1 MSDWGSMAAFL
12 ADPATHGGAETQR
25 IDTHTAVVVVAGD
38 RAWKLRRPVDY
49 GWLDY
54 STRAR
59 RRHCAEREIAL
70 NSGPAPGLYLGLGGI
85 LREGEGWRLVEPG
98 DPIKDAEPVV
108 VMRRFR
114 QRDLFDRMAAAGRL
128 TPELMRATGRAV
140 ADMHK
145 AAARHYL
152 GREGM
157 GRLPAFAGRETN
169 ELLQLADLLGAEAV
183 AVFSTEVQARA
194 EAHAGLAARRGARR
208 CHGDLHLRNI
218 VLWQGRPAPFDC
230 IDFNGAFTD
239 IDPLYDLAF
248 LLMDLDHRGHGELAV
263 EVFNAWAERMAAEPG
278 AEVGTAYGGL
288 ALLPFFKACRAGIRA
303 KVGALALRGRDL
315 AECEAE
321 RAEARAYLALAIRYL
336 TAAPPPRL
344 IAVGGLSGSGKST
357 LAWALA
363 RAQRGRLGAVVLRS
377 DAIRKGFWGVEQTEK
392 LPREA
397 YTPEVTE
404 RVYGAMLERAR
415 TVLAGGAT
423 VILDAAHLMAEERD
437 RAEALAAEAGVPF
450 DGFWLDAPVERLK
463 ARVTTRGLGR
473 EADASDADARV
484 VEKQTGYDLGPIRW
498 QRLAAEGSPAAV
510 ADMAMAA
517 LGG

>member
-1 MSDWGSMAAFL
+1 MRDFESMAAFL
-12 ADPATHGGAETQR
+12 ADPATHGGAGTQR
-25 IDTHTAVVVVAGD
+25 IDTHTAAVVVAGD

-54 STRAR
+54 ATRAR
-59 RRHCAEREIAL
+59 RRDCAGREIAL
-70 NSGPAPGLYLGLGGI
+70 NSGTAPGLYLGLGGI
-85 LREGEGWRLVEPG
+85 LREGDGWQLVEPG
-98 DPIKDAEPVV
+98 DPIEDAEPAV

-114 QRDLFDRMAAAGRL
+114 QRDLFDRMAADGRL

-145 AAARHYL
+145 AAPA
-152 GREGM
+152 REGM

-169 ELLQLADLLGAEAV
+169 ELVQLADLLGAEAV
-183 AVFSTEVQARA
+183 ATFSAEVQARA

-218 VLWQGRPAPFDC
+218 VLWRGRPAPFDC
-230 IDFNGAFTD
+230 IDFNDAFTD
-239 IDPLYDLAF
+239 VDPLYDLAF

-278 AEVGTAYGGL
+278 AEVGNAYGGL
-288 ALLPFFKACRAGIRA
+288 ALMPFFKACRAGIRA
-303 KVGALALRGRDL
+303 KVGALALRGRDP
-315 AECEAE
+315 AECVAE
-321 RAEARAYLALAIRYL
+321 LAEARAYLALAIRYL
-336 TAAPPPRL
+336 TQAPPARL
-344 IAVGGLSGSGKST
+344 FAVGGLSGSGKST

-363 RAQRGRLGAVVLRS
+363 GWLGAVVLRS
-377 DAIRKGFWGVEQTEK
+377 DAIRKGLWGIEHSER

-397 YTPEVTE
+397 YAPEVTA
-404 RVYGAMLERAR
+404 RVYRAMLERSGMA
-415 TVLAGGAT
+415 LAGGAT
-423 VILDAAHLMAEERD
+423 VILDAAHLTAEERD
-437 RAEALAAEAGVPF
+437 RAEALAAEAGVAF

-463 ARVTTRGLGR
+463 ARVTAR
-473 EADASDADARV
+473 ELEWGADASDADARV
-484 VEKQTGYDLGPIRW
+484 VERQTGYDLGPIRW
-498 QRLAAEGSPAAV
+498 RVLAAEGCPEAV

>member
-1 MSDWGSMAAFL
+1 MSEWESMAAFL
-12 ADPATHGGAETQR
+12 ADPATHSGAETRR
-25 IDTHTAVVVVAGD
+25 IDTHTAAVVMAGD

-54 STRAR
+54 STRSR

-70 NSGPAPGLYLGLGGI
+70 NAGPAPGLYLGLGGI
-85 LREGEGWRLVEPG
+85 RREGDSWRLFGPGEP
-98 DPIKDAEPVV
+98 PKDAEPVV

-114 QRDLFDRMAAAGRL
+114 QRDLFDRMAAAGGL

-145 AAARHYL
+145 AAP

-157 GRLPAFAGRETN
+157 GHLPAFAGRETN
-169 ELLQLADLLGAEAV
+169 ELEQLADLLGAGAV
-183 AVFSTEVQARA
+183 ARFSAEIQDRA
-194 EAHAGLAARRGARR
+194 EAGAGLAAQRGARR

-230 IDFNGAFTD
+230 IDFNDAFTD

-248 LLMDLDHRGHGELAV
+248 LLMDLDHRGHGGLAV
-263 EVFNAWAERMAAEPG
+263 EVFNAWAERMAAEPE

-303 KVGALALRGRDL
+303 KVGALALRGSDLPASASERD
-315 AECEAE
+315 
-321 RAEARAYLALAIRYL
+321 EARAYLALALRYL
-336 TAAPPPRL
+336 VPAPAARL

-363 RAQRGRLGAVVLRS
+363 QAQAGRLGAVVLRS
-377 DAIRKGFWGVEQTEK
+377 DTIRKGLWGVEHAEK

-397 YTPEVTE
+397 YAPEVTA
-404 RVYGAMLERAR
+404 RVYGEMLERAR
-415 TVLAGGAT
+415 IVLEGGAT
-423 VILDAAHLMAEERD
+423 VILDAAHLKAKERD
-437 RAEALAAEAGVPF
+437 RAEVLAARAGVAF
-450 DGFWLDAPVERLK
+450 DGFWLDAPVEQMK
-463 ARVTTRGLGR
+463 ARVTARA
-473 EADASDADARV
+473 ADASDADASV

-498 QRLAAEGSPAAV
+498 QRLAAEGNPAAV
-510 ADMAMAA
+510 ADIVMAA
-517 LGG
+517 LEG

>member
-1 MSDWGSMAAFL
+1 MTDWDQMAAFL
-12 ADPATHGGAETQR
+12 ADPATHGGVETQR
-25 IDTHTAVVVVAGD
+25 FDTHTAAVVVAGE

-49 GWLDY
+49 SWLDY
-54 STRAR
+54 ATRAR
-59 RRHCAEREIAL
+59 RRECAEREIVL
-70 NSGPAPGLYLGLGGI
+70 NSVTAPKLYIGLGGI
-85 LREGEGWRLVEPG
+85 VPDGDGWRLVEPG
-98 DPIKDAEPVV
+98 DLPEDAEPVV

-114 QRDLFDRMAAAGRL
+114 QRDLFDRMAADGRL

-145 AAARHYL
+145 AAPEYHR

-169 ELLQLADLLGAEAV
+169 ELLQLTDLLGARAV
-183 AVFSTEVQARA
+183 AEFSAEVQDRA
-194 EAHAGLAARRGARR
+194 EACAGLAAQRRARR

-230 IDFNGAFTD
+230 IDFNDAFTD

-263 EVFNAWAERMAAEPG
+263 EVFNTWAERMAAEPG

-303 KVGALALRGRDL
+303 KVGALALRGSDP
-315 AECEAE
+315 AECPADYKAE
-321 RAEARAYLALAIRYL
+321 LAEARAYLALATRYL
-336 TAAPPPRL
+336 TDAPPARL

-363 RAQRGRLGAVVLRS
+363 GRLGAVVLRS
-377 DAIRKGFWGVEQTEK
+377 DVIRKGLWGVDETER
-392 LPREA
+392 LPGAA
-397 YTPEVTE
+397 YAPEVTA
-404 RVYGAMLERAR
+404 RVYAAMQERAGMA
-415 TVLAGGAT
+415 LAGGAT
-423 VILDAAHLMAEERD
+423 VILDAAHLKAAERD
-437 RAEALAAEAGVPF
+437 RAGAMAAEIGVPF
-450 DGFWLDAPVERLK
+450 HGLWLDAPVENLK
-463 ARVTTRGLGR
+463 TRVTVRG
-473 EADASDADARV
+473 ADASDADARV

-498 QRLAAEGSPAAV
+498 HRLATERPPEAV
-510 ADMAMAA
+510 ADMAMAV
-517 LGG
+517 LGV

>member
-1 MSDWGSMAAFL
+1 MSDWAEMAAFL
-12 ADPATHGGAETQR
+12 ADPATHGGAETRR
-25 IDTHTAVVVVAGD
+25 IDTHTAAVVVAGE

-85 LREGEGWRLVEPG
+85 QGEGDSWRLLGPGEPPAA
-98 DPIKDAEPVV
+98 DLTADAEPVV

-114 QRDLFDRMAAAGRL
+114 QRDLFDHMAAEARL

-145 AAARHYL
+145 AAPARD
-152 GREGM
+152 GM
-157 GRLPAFAGRETN
+157 GHLPAFAGRETN
-169 ELLQLADLLGAEAV
+169 ELVQLADLLGAETV
-183 AVFSTEVQARA
+183 ARFSAEIQDRA
-194 EAHAGLAARRGARR
+194 EAHAELAARRGARR

-218 VLWQGRPAPFDC
+218 VLWQGKPAPFDC
-230 IDFNGAFTD
+230 IDFNDAFTD

-248 LLMDLDHRGHGELAV
+248 LLMDLDHRGHGGLAV

-278 AEVGTAYGGL
+278 AQFDTAYGGL

-303 KVGALALRGRDL
+303 KVGALALRGRDPV
-315 AECEAE
+315 ECETK
-321 RAEARAYLALAIRYL
+321 RTEARAYLALGLRYL
-336 TAAPPPRL
+336 TMTPPARL
-344 IAVGGLSGSGKST
+344 IATGGLSGSGKST

-363 RAQRGRLGAVVLRS
+363 ERLGAVVLRS
-377 DAIRKGFWGVEQTEK
+377 DAIRKGLWGVEHAER

-397 YTPEVTE
+397 YAERVTAQ
-404 RVYGAMLERAR
+404 VYGAMLERAR
-415 TVLAGGAT
+415 TVLGGGAT
-423 VILDAAHLMAEERD
+423 VILDAAHLQAEERD
-437 RAEALAAEAGVPF
+437 RAEALAVAAGVAF

-463 ARVTTRGLGR
+463 ARVTAR
-473 EADASDADARV
+473 APDASDADAGV
-484 VEKQTGYDLGPIRW
+484 VEQQTGYDLGPIRW
-498 QRLAAEGSPAAV
+498 RRLTAEDSPGAV

-517 LGG
+517 LEG

>member
-25 IDTHTAVVVVAGD
+25 IDTHTAAVVVAGD

-70 NSGPAPGLYLGLGGI
+70 NSAPAPGLYLGLGGI
-85 LREGEGWRLVEPG
+85 LPTRDGGGDRWRLVEPG
-98 DPIKDAEPVV
+98 DQIEDAEPVV

-114 QRDLFDRMAAAGRL
+114 QYDLFDRMAADGRL

-169 ELLQLADLLGAEAV
+169 ELLHLADLLGAEAV

-230 IDFNGAFTD
+230 IDFNDAFTD

-288 ALLPFFKACRAGIRA
+288 ALMPFFKACRAGIRA
-303 KVGALALRGRDL
+303 KVGALALRGHDPDESAGEL
-315 AECEAE
+315 
-321 RAEARAYLALAIRYL
+321 AEARAYLGGSRG
-336 TAAPPPRL
+336 TRTHKRPQPPP
-344 IAVGGLSGSGKST
+344 VFNTGSSSGRMTSSIK
-357 LAWALA
+357 L
-363 RAQRGRLGAVVLRS
+363 RELGSNQHHDVQ
-377 DAIRKGFWGVEQTEK
+377 GV
-392 LPREA
+392 
-397 YTPEVTE
+397 
-404 RVYGAMLERAR
+404 
-415 TVLAGGAT
+415 
-423 VILDAAHLMAEERD
+423 
-437 RAEALAAEAGVPF
+437 
-450 DGFWLDAPVERLK
+450 
-463 ARVTTRGLGR
+463 
-473 EADASDADARV
+473 AS
-484 VEKQTGYDLGPIRW
+484 YL
-498 QRLAAEGSPAAV
+498 
-510 ADMAMAA
+510 
-517 LGG
+517 

>member
-1 MSDWGSMAAFL
+1 MTDWESMAAFL

-25 IDTHTAVVVVAGD
+25 IDTHTAAVVVAGD

-54 STRAR
+54 ATRAR
-59 RRHCAEREIAL
+59 RWHCAEREIAL
-70 NSGPAPGLYLGLGGI
+70 NSGTAPGLYLGLAGI
-85 LREGEGWRLVEPG
+85 LPEGDGWRLVEPG
-98 DPIKDAEPVV
+98 DPPEDAEPVV

-114 QRDLFDRMAAAGRL
+114 QRDLFDRMAAEGRL

-145 AAARHYL
+145 AAPA
-152 GREGM
+152 REGM

-169 ELLQLADLLGAEAV
+169 ELVQLADLLGAEAV
-183 AVFSTEVQARA
+183 ATFSAEVQDRA
-194 EAHAGLAARRGARR
+194 KACAGLAARRGARR

-230 IDFNGAFTD
+230 IDFNDAFTD

-278 AEVGTAYGGL
+278 AEVDTAYGGL
-288 ALLPFFKACRAGIRA
+288 ALMPFFKACRAGIRA

-315 AECEAE
+315 AECKAE
-321 RAEARAYLALAIRYL
+321 LAEARAYLALAIRYL
-336 TAAPPPRL
+336 TQAPPARL

-357 LAWALA
+357 LAWALS

-377 DAIRKGFWGVEQTEK
+377 DAIRKGLWGVEHAEK
-392 LPREA
+392 LPGEA
-397 YTPEVTE
+397 YAPEVTA
-404 RVYGAMLERAR
+404 RVYAAMLERAGMA
-415 TVLAGGAT
+415 LAGGAT
-423 VILDAAHLMAEERD
+423 VILDAAHLKSEERD
-437 RAEALAAEAGVPF
+437 RAGALAVEAGVPF
-450 DGFWLDAPVERLK
+450 QGLWLDAAVEQMK
-463 ARVTTRGLGR
+463 ARVTARG
-473 EADASDADARV
+473 ADASDADARV
-484 VEKQTGYDLGPIRW
+484 VETQTGYDLGPILW
-498 QRLAAEGSPAAV
+498 ERLVAEDNPAAV
-510 ADMAMAA
+510 ADMAIAA